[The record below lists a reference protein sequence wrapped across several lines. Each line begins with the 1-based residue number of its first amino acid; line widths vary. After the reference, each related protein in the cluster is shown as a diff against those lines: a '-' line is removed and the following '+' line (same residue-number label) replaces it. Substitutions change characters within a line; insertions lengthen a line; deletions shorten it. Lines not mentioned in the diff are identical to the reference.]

1 MVSSSAAAS
10 QQSAL
15 PLYRACASDSSLIW
29 PRSLLYLEASCK
41 GALLDWILPA
51 VPQKHSTCSCV
62 VATKARAA
70 NLSSRA
76 AAKTIVVV
84 ATVEVV
90 GPAYDK
96 RYQNLEA
103 V

>member
-70 NLSSRA
+70 NLSSSA

-84 ATVEVV
+84 ATVVVV